1 MTDADG
7 GSAGAGARSDRVVDA
22 PTYLTVAEVA
32 EMMRLSRMSVYRLI
46 HGGELEAV
54 RFGRSFRVPA
64 EAVSAYLKSSHYQA
78 G

>member
-1 MTDADG
+1 MTEADDASRDEPTTPG
-7 GSAGAGARSDRVVDA
+7 PVRT

-32 EMMRLSRMSVYRLI
+32 TMMRLSRMSVYRLI
-46 HGGELEAV
+46 HAGDLAAV

-64 EAVSAYLKSSHYQA
+64 EEVRRYLDAAHYQA